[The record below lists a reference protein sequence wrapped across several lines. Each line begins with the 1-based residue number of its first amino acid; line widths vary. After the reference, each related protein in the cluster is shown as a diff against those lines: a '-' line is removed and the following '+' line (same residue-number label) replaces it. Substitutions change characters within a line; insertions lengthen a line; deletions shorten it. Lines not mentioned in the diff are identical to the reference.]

1 MTLSA
6 TGRPAGATEQPAA
19 ATAQPVTAPPSGL
32 AVLRQA
38 ARSTFEG
45 TPGRMRVYGAVAVA
59 GCLLFGLLAFVAAS
73 SRSGALSSARSD
85 AAQLVRVQA
94 IRTNL
99 VFADANLT
107 NAFLVGGLEPPAARS
122 AYEQGIATA
131 SQTLADAA
139 GANTRDAAVL
149 ARVND
154 VITRYTGLVESAR
167 SNNRLGY
174 PLGAA
179 YLREAATLLRTSALP
194 ALEDLGATEQSR
206 VDDAYSASAR
216 AVIWG
221 VVGLLAALA
230 ALIAAQVW
238 LSARTRRL
246 INLPLLAATGGVLVV
261 GAILLGVM
269 AWSQSKADHTR
280 ENAYFATV
288 ELASARIDA
297 FDAKSAESLT
307 LIARGSGQAYEAR
320 YKQLANNAT
329 AVLDDAARRGG
340 ANEQAARQAFVAY
353 GGVHTAIRN
362 LDDKGNWDAAVADA
376 TGSGPTGS
384 NAAFGRFDQASG
396 KALDKRAKQLHDD
409 LGTSVAPLLPFGWF
423 ALVIGAAA
431 AVASA
436 RGMSTR
442 LREYR

>member
-1 MTLSA
+1 MTLTA
-6 TGRPAGATEQPAA
+6 PGQPAT
-19 ATAQPVTAPPSGL
+19 ATADPVTAPPSAL

-38 ARSTFEG
+38 ARATFEG
-45 TPGRMRVYGAVAVA
+45 TPGRMRIYGAVAIL
-59 GCLLFGLLAFVAAS
+59 GCLVFGLFAFIAAS

-131 SQTLADAA
+131 SRTLADAS
-139 GANTRDAAVL
+139 GVNTHDAAAL
-149 ARVND
+149 AAVND

-179 YLREAATLLRTSALP
+179 YLRQAATLLRTSALP
-194 ALEDLGATEQSR
+194 ALEDLGKTEQSR

-216 AVIWG
+216 AMIWLVI
-221 VVGLLAALA
+221 GLLAGLA
-230 ALIAAQVW
+230 MLIVTQVW

-246 INLPLLAATGGVLVV
+246 INLPLLGATAAVVVV
-261 GAILLGVM
+261 GAVLVGVM
-269 AWSQSKADHTR
+269 AWSQSKATHTR
-280 ENAYFATV
+280 EHAYFATL
-288 ELASARIDA
+288 ELATGRIDA

-307 LIARGSGQAYEAR
+307 LIARGSGQAYEAS
-320 YKQLANNAT
+320 YQQLAKNAT
-329 AVLDDAARRGG
+329 AVLQDAANRGG
-340 ANEQAARQAFVAY
+340 TNEQAAQKAFAAYQA
-353 GGVHTAIRN
+353 VHTQLRK
-362 LDDKGNWDAAVADA
+362 LDNGGDWDAAVRLA
-376 TGSGPTGS
+376 TGSASTDS
-384 NAAFGRFDQASG
+384 NAVFGAFDQASA
-396 KALDKRAKQLHDD
+396 KALDQRAAQLRHD
-409 LGTSVAPLLPFGWF
+409 LGTARSPVTPFGWI
-423 ALVIGAAA
+423 ALVIGLAA

-436 RGMSTR
+436 RGMSIR